1 MISTK
6 KRVNTKRE
14 YGSSDSDSSVSSRND
29 KRSYRRRKARS
40 SSNFSSASGSS
51 SSSSSWKPTY
61 TSRKL
66 YSSCTGQNTRRS
78 LCNDKGSWH
87 IKIKVPDVKHEHDYS
102 VVGFESHNSS
112 DSSVRSTSRSASRPK
127 LRSIVITQAA
137 KGTGRHQTP
146 VDSSHDNPQ
155 KRLTKKGQS
164 HRQDGAVKKVKDE
177 LVKLEDE
184 FSALPSASSSSYLR
198 HKGGSQSS
206 HSSHKYEGSRKSS
219 SKSSN
224 RQKHSRRDK
233 KKFKSKRQK
242 ESDSSVEWKSR
253 GLKSKKRKR
262 VLSSFSD
269 SSDDSD

>member
-1 MISTK
+1 MKSTK
-6 KRVNTKRE
+6 KRVNTKRD
-14 YGSSDSDSSVSSRND
+14 YTSSDSDSSSSSCND

-40 SSNFSSASGSS
+40 SSDCSSASGSS

-61 TSRKL
+61 TSRKS
-66 YSSCTGQNTRRS
+66 YSSHMGQNTRRS
-78 LCNDKGSWH
+78 SCNDKGSWR

-102 VVGFESHNSS
+102 VVDFESRNSS
-112 DSSVRSTSRSASRPK
+112 DSSVRSTSRSATRPK

-146 VDSSHDNPQ
+146 VDSSHDKPV

-177 LVKLEDE
+177 LIKDE
-184 FSALPSASSSSYLR
+184 FSASPSASSSSYMR

-206 HSSHKYEGSRKSS
+206 HSSHKYEGSRKCS
-219 SKSSN
+219 SKLSN
-224 RQKHSRRDK
+224 RQKHSKKDK
-233 KKFKSKRQK
+233 KRMKSKRQK
-242 ESDSSVEWKSR
+242 DSDSSTEWKSS

-262 VLSSFSD
+262 VLSSFSY